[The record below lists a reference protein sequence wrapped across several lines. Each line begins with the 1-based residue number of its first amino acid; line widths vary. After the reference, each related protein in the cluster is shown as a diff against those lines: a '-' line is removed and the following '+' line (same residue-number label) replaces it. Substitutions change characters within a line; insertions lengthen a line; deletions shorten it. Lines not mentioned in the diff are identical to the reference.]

1 MQRSG
6 NAENEEHPIL
16 QLDGVGVGYGPYT
29 VLQGVDLDVAPGE
42 TVALIGANGA
52 GKSTVLKTISGF
64 LSPRAGSVRF
74 AGKDVTG
81 LRADQMLSR
90 GCAYVAQGQDLFP
103 EMSVYENVRMG
114 GYLLRD
120 RDLVRERLD
129 SCFELFP
136 VLRDKRESRA
146 GALSGG
152 ERQQLKNARALMT
165 RPRLLLLDEP
175 TAGLSPLLVDRVFE
189 DLEQVR
195 RQTNIAV
202 LLVEQNII
210 KGLENAD
217 RGCVLDLGVVTVNTT
232 AEALIH
238 DSVIRDLYL
247 GGESATAADPGYD
260 GASSESPTPNNRREL
275 R

>member
-1 MQRSG
+1 MPADTSSDHQTV
-6 NAENEEHPIL
+6 PIL
-16 QLDGVGVGYGPYT
+16 QLSGVEVGYGPYT
-29 VLQGVDLDVAPGE
+29 VLHGVDLEVSPGE

-64 LSPRAGSVRF
+64 LSPRRGSVRLS
-74 AGKDVTG
+74 GEDVTG

-103 EMSVYENVRMG
+103 DMSVYENVRMG

-120 RDLVRERLD
+120 RALVQDRLD
-129 SCFELFP
+129 SSFELFP

-152 ERQQLKNARALMT
+152 ERQQLKIARALMS

-175 TAGLSPLLVDRVFE
+175 TAGLSPLLVDRVFD
-189 DLEQVR
+189 DLARVREQAD
-195 RQTNIAV
+195 IAV
-202 LLVEQNII
+202 LVVEQNII

-217 RGCVLDLGVVTVNTT
+217 RGCILELGVVTVDTT
-232 AEALIH
+232 AEQLIH
-238 DSVIRDLYL
+238 DSTIRDLYL
-247 GGESATAADPGYD
+247 GGESTDGAHLSAGGQAADVQSD
-260 GASSESPTPNNRREL
+260 NRREL
-275 R
+275 T